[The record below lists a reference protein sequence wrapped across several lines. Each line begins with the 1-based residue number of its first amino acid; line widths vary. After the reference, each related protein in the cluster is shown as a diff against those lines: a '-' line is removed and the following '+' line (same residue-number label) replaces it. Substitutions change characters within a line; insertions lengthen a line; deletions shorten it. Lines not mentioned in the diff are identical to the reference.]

1 MLSFLL
7 KKKIRKSSNSFVKVT
22 DKIRNASMRI
32 NENIILKWTSELA
45 IKNVDKNDRKIKN
58 SLPSR

>member
-1 MLSFLL
+1 MRVNEDM
-7 KKKIRKSSNSFVKVT
+7 IVKRT
-22 DKIRNASMRI
+22 G
-32 NENIILKWTSELA
+32 ELA